1 MKGHVG
7 CADLLLEQP
16 NVDLNFRDDSGA
28 TLVMLTAAS
37 PMTKYMV
44 DQMKYLI
51 RKKADLSL
59 VDINNRNAV
68 SIYFSL
74 FFNSKKH

>member
-1 MKGHVG
+1 MKGHIG

-16 NVDLNFRDDSGA
+16 SVELNFRDDSGA

-51 RKKADLSL
+51 KKKADLTL

-68 SIYFSL
+68 SI
-74 FFNSKKH
+74 FFICF